1 MATSHLALL
10 KSKKSNLLQT
20 SKREVATLVSVNKIP
35 LAEIKIESIIQQE
48 DLIIAIEI
56 LGLHCDRILN
66 RVSQIAS
73 QPKCPEDIFVSIA
86 TVIYCST
93 RLPIPE
99 FHSIA
104 TQMALKYSKEWVMP
118 LNDRKQYVD
127 PKVLERIDVN
137 PPSKAR
143 LAKRL
148 ADLAAEFKLD
158 YSPEVEDVAPAVAA
172 EAPVVA
178 VNSQKVAVEPH
189 EVTVDAVE
197 APVLQRKS
205 VSFSHQFPELESA
218 QKQVPTKK
226 VAELVDGPTLLSS
239 ESEPP
244 VLKPGSGSLAAEF
257 AELDELANCSEN
269 GAVDASAVVP
279 ENAPVPSAGFDDL
292 ELRLQAL
299 NR

>member
-1 MATSHLALL
+1 MGQKFSQQNLKVNAKMATSHLALL

-104 TQMALKYSKEWVMP
+104 TQMALKYSKEWVMCA
-118 LNDRKQYVD
+118 LLFYCRYLIFLIYVD
-127 PKVLERIDVN
+127 
-137 PPSKAR
+137 
-143 LAKRL
+143 
-148 ADLAAEFKLD
+148 
-158 YSPEVEDVAPAVAA
+158 
-172 EAPVVA
+172 
-178 VNSQKVAVEPH
+178 
-189 EVTVDAVE
+189 
-197 APVLQRKS
+197 
-205 VSFSHQFPELESA
+205 SFSKTS
-218 QKQVPTKK
+218 
-226 VAELVDGPTLLSS
+226 
-239 ESEPP
+239 
-244 VLKPGSGSLAAEF
+244 
-257 AELDELANCSEN
+257 
-269 GAVDASAVVP
+269 
-279 ENAPVPSAGFDDL
+279 PSASTFL
-292 ELRLQAL
+292 SCRFFTYQM
-299 NR
+299 